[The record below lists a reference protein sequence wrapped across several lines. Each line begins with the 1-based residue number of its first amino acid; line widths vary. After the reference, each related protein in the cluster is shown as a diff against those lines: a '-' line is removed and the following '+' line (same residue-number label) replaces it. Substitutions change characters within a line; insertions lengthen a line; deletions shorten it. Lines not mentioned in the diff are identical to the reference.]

1 MSANINKSTM
11 DTVQASMSEAYES
24 LQSLKNLVGSYAKNS
39 EVLKKLNDVLFELKI
54 DIKNTNDIYKDEEKN
69 IKSLMSQVYE
79 ITNEQKHISLKI
91 PAIIR
96 QLDQNETVQVM
107 QSFDNKAQ
115 EYQGNLEKIV
125 SQMTEMFDTNFN
137 KWNNST
143 SYLDYSNYVK
153 EVKQT
158 HQDIVAA
165 FNELD
170 LSQLNKSLDITL
182 EKINKN
188 IKDVIDVQNE
198 QLNGLIQNN
207 SSNQEYII
215 ECFQKIFEYNE
226 GYLKKINDAD
236 FKNQF
241 ESTKKLLVNSDEK
254 SVIELRKIETS
265 INNFKATVET
275 RVGALSKK
283 VEDLEKSIAN
293 IQAKQDGQFNQL
305 QDMLSEMINNQ
316 KIILEQTKKKGWFS

>member
-1 MSANINKSTM
+1 
-11 DTVQASMSEAYES
+11 
-24 LQSLKNLVGSYAKNS
+24 
-39 EVLKKLNDVLFELKI
+39 
-54 DIKNTNDIYKDEEKN
+54 
-69 IKSLMSQVYE
+69 
-79 ITNEQKHISLKI
+79 
-91 PAIIR
+91 
-96 QLDQNETVQVM
+96 
-107 QSFDNKAQ
+107 
-115 EYQGNLEKIV
+115 
-125 SQMTEMFDTNFN
+125 
-137 KWNNST
+137 
-143 SYLDYSNYVK
+143 
-153 EVKQT
+153 
-158 HQDIVAA
+158 
-165 FNELD
+165 
-170 LSQLNKSLDITL
+170 
-182 EKINKN
+182 
-188 IKDVIDVQNE
+188 
-198 QLNGLIQNN
+198 
-207 SSNQEYII
+207 
-215 ECFQKIFEYNE
+215 NE